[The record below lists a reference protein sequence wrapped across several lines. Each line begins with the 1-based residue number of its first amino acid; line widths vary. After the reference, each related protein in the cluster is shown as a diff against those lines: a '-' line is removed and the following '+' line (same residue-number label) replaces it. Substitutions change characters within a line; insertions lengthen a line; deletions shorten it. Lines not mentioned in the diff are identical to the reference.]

1 MAKPSQGGN
10 MKDLKFNLQLF
21 SEEETPEVET
31 ETVEQEVDNFQDALD
46 SFNDDLDTPVEEDTT
61 VEDDTPVVEE
71 TEEEVKEESVEENE
85 ESEETA
91 DADEELYTLKHFEG
105 DKQVTMKEMQ
115 DLAQMGMDRERI
127 LTQRDEARNDP
138 RLQTADKIEQLSKL
152 YDYEDLN
159 KFVEDLYAGYDTSK
173 ADKEGLTPEMVKQQR
188 INDEKE
194 KSLQAKEE
202 ALKSETKIQDENAR
216 FVEKY
221 PDVKPSDI
229 PEQVWTDVNKGVD
242 LTEAYD
248 NYINASKESETM
260 AELEKLKEEIAI
272 LRKNAENKS
281 KVKSGSLEGKTDGK
295 TEEGYL
301 TIWDKE

>member
-1 MAKPSQGGN
+1 M
-10 MKDLKFNLQLF
+10 LKFNLQLF
-21 SEEETPEVET
+21 NEEETPEVET
-31 ETVEQEVDNFQDALD
+31 ETVEQEVDAFEEVLD

-61 VEDDTPVVEE
+61 VEDDTPVIEE
-71 TEEEVKEESVEENE
+71 TEEKSVDENE

-159 KFVEDLYAGYDTSK
+159 KFVDDLYAGYDATK
-173 ADKEGLTPEMVKQQR
+173 ADKDGLTPEMVKQQR

-242 LTEAYD
+242 ITEAYE
-248 NYINASKESETM
+248 NYINASKESEIM
-260 AELEKLKEEIAI
+260 AELERIKEENAI

-281 KVKSGSLEGKTDGK
+281 KVKSGSLEGKTNGK

-301 TIWDKE
+301 SIWDKE